1 MRRLFLI
8 IVSVLVAGG
17 TLGLLMK
24 QDTGYVL
31 LSYGNITLETSI
43 WVFACFI
50 LVLLF
55 VLSWVKRILFASLRP
70 GSSLAKLT
78 GNMHQKR
85 ASRNTIRGLL
95 ELVGGNW
102 SKAEKLLTKSANNV
116 SYPLI
121 NHIAAAY
128 AASEQDAHERSKTL
142 LREAHR
148 SSPEAEFAISF
159 AQSQIQM
166 RQGHFESALATL
178 LRLHKIQPKHR
189 QVLKMLVQAYSHL
202 EDWQALLNLTPML
215 KKEGILND
223 SNMLDLE
230 KKAFNALLE
239 HFTHKSLQGH
249 SHDDI
254 LKTIE
259 SVWQKL
265 DGLEDDESM
274 RITYA
279 KAMTQFGDETK
290 SESFIRKCLN
300 KLWSDQLVLVYG
312 QIDHKNAKKALQQ
325 AESWLGKHGDSSELL
340 LTCGRLSQKQQLWG
354 KARDYYQSSID
365 IQPTSEA
372 ISDLGRLLNALGD
385 NEASQALFLASLNGQ
400 GKPQQNLPLPVTSQH

>member
-31 LSYGNITLETSI
+31 VSYGNITLETSI

-189 QVLKMLVQAYSHL
+189 QVLKMLVQAYSQL

-223 SNMLDLE
+223 ENMLDLE

-239 HFTHKSLQGH
+239 HFKHKSLQGH
-249 SHDDI
+249 SHDEI
-254 LKTIE
+254 LKTVE

-290 SESFIRKCLN
+290 SENFIRKCLN

-312 QIDHKNAKKALQQ
+312 QINHKNAKKALQQ
-325 AESWLGKHGDSSELL
+325 AESWLGKHSDSAELL

-365 IQPTSEA
+365 IQAKPEA

-400 GKPQQNLPLPVTSQH
+400 GKPQQALPLPTSHQH

>member
-8 IVSVLVAGG
+8 IVCVLVAGG

-31 LSYGNITLETSI
+31 LSYGSITLETSI
-43 WVFACFI
+43 WVFACFL

-102 SKAEKLLTKSANNV
+102 AKAEKLLTKSAGNV

-202 EDWQALLNLTPML
+202 EDWQALLDLTPLL

-223 SNMLDLE
+223 GNMLELE

-249 SHDDI
+249 SHNDI

-279 KAMTQFGDETK
+279 KAMLEFGDETK
-290 SESFIRKCLN
+290 AESFIRKCLN
-300 KLWSDQLVLVYG
+300 KLWSDQLILVYG
-312 QIDHKNAKKALQQ
+312 QIKHKNAKKALQQ
-325 AESWLGKHGDSSELL
+325 AESWLSKHKDSAELL
-340 LTCGRLSQKQQLWG
+340 LTCGRLSQMQQLWG
-354 KARDYYQSSID
+354 KARDYYQSSINL
-365 IQPTSEA
+365 QAKPEA
-372 ISDLGRLLNALGD
+372 IADLGRLLNALGD
-385 NEASQALFLASLNGQ
+385 NEASQALFLASLNNQ
-400 GKPQQNLPLPVTSQH
+400 NKPIQALPLPA